1 MGSDPATSVVNRDQ
15 QTWDHSNLYLA
26 GCGNMV
32 TLGTCNPTLTMAAL
46 TFWAAENILK
56 TLTE

>member
-1 MGSDPATSVVNRDQ
+1 VVNPKQ

-32 TLGTCNPTLTMAAL
+32 TLGTSNPTLTMSAL
-46 TFWAAENILK
+46 AFWAAENILRDLGGA
-56 TLTE
+56 T

>member
-1 MGSDPATSVVNRDQ
+1 VVNRDQ